1 MADEVEEEEPKKSG
15 IVKIIIFVVAG
26 ILLIV
31 VGLGIGYFMFGGEPE
46 PDPSAEV
53 NQIIEGKN
61 TNAKDTE
68 KQKENEEGEVE
79 GEDGLIKKNVKS
91 IPEVD
96 SYETTYFEFP
106 GDFTTNL
113 KASRKFLQ
121 LSVGVSTQYDEKVM
135 EVVDSHQLALRS
147 EILSTVSDFTEEDI
161 SGSDGKKKLSD
172 RLLTVLNAKLE
183 TLKEF
188 PGIED
193 VYFTAFILQWFR
205 LFL

>member
-15 IVKIIIFVVAG
+15 LVKIIIFVVAG

-31 VGLGIGYFMFGGEPE
+31 IGLGIGYFMFGGEPE

-61 TNAKDTE
+61 TKAKE
-68 KQKENEEGEVE
+68 IEEQKENEEGEVE

-113 KASRKFLQ
+113 KGSRKFLQ

-147 EILSTVSDFTEEDI
+147 EILSTVSDFSEEDI

-193 VYFTAFILQWFR
+193 VYFTAFILQ
-205 LFL
+205 

>member
-15 IVKIIIFVVAG
+15 LVKIIIFVVAG

-61 TNAKDTE
+61 IKAKE
-68 KQKENEEGEVE
+68 NEEQKENEEGEVE
-79 GEDGLIKKNVKS
+79 GEDGLLKKNVKA

-113 KASRKFLQ
+113 KGSRKFLQ

-172 RLLTVLNAKLE
+172 RLLVVLNTKLE

-193 VYFTAFILQWFR
+193 VYFTAFILQ
-205 LFL
+205 

>member
-1 MADEVEEEEPKKSG
+1 MAEEVEEEPKKSNLL
-15 IVKIIIFVVAG
+15 KIIIFVVGG
-26 ILLIV
+26 ILLIA
-31 VGLGIGYFMFGGEPE
+31 VGLGIGYFLFGGEPE

-53 NQIIEGKN
+53 NQIIEGKE
-61 TNAKDTE
+61 AEKKKTE
-68 KQKENEEGEVE
+68 GSESKEGEEE
-79 GEDGLIKKNVKS
+79 GEDGIIKKNVKA

-113 KASRKFLQ
+113 KGSRKFLQ
-121 LSVGVSTQYDEKVM
+121 VSVGVSTQYDEKVM

-147 EILSTVSDFTEEDI
+147 EILSTISDFTEEDI

-172 RLLTVLNAKLE
+172 RLMVVLNKKLE
-183 TLKEF
+183 SLDEF

-193 VYFTAFILQWFR
+193 VYFTAFILQ
-205 LFL
+205 

>member
-1 MADEVEEEEPKKSG
+1 MADEVEEEPKKSG
-15 IVKIIIFVVAG
+15 LVKIIIFVVAG
-26 ILLIV
+26 IFLIA
-31 VGLGIGYFMFGGEPE
+31 VGLGVGYLIFGGEPE

-61 TNAKDTE
+61 NKAKEVE
-68 KQKENEEGEVE
+68 KNKDDEEGEVE
-79 GEDGLIKKNVKS
+79 GEDGLMKKNVKA

-113 KASRKFLQ
+113 KGSRKFLQ

-147 EILSTVSDFTEEDI
+147 EILSTVSDFSEEDI

-172 RLLTVLNAKLE
+172 RLLVVLNAKLE
-183 TLKEF
+183 MLKEF

-193 VYFTAFILQWFR
+193 VYFTAFILQ
-205 LFL
+205 

>member
-15 IVKIIIFVVAG
+15 LVKIIIFVVAG
-26 ILLIV
+26 ILLIA

-61 TNAKDTE
+61 NKAEAIEEE
-68 KQKENEEGEVE
+68 KNNEEGEVE
-79 GEDGLIKKNVKS
+79 GEDGLMKKNVKA
-91 IPEVD
+91 IPEVN

-113 KASRKFLQ
+113 KGSRKFLQ

-147 EILSTVSDFTEEDI
+147 EILSTVSDFSEEDI

-172 RLLTVLNAKLE
+172 RLLVVLNQKLE

-193 VYFTAFILQWFR
+193 VYFTAFILQ
-205 LFL
+205 

>member
-15 IVKIIIFVVAG
+15 LVKIIIFVVAG

-31 VGLGIGYFMFGGEPE
+31 LGLGIGYFLFGGEPE

-61 TNAKDTE
+61 TKAKETE
-68 KQKENEEGEVE
+68 EQKENEEGEVV

-113 KASRKFLQ
+113 KGSRKFLQ

-193 VYFTAFILQWFR
+193 VYFTAFILQ
-205 LFL
+205 

>member
-15 IVKIIIFVVAG
+15 LVKIIIFVVAG

-61 TNAKDTE
+61 TKAKE
-68 KQKENEEGEVE
+68 NEEQKENEEGEVE
-79 GEDGLIKKNVKS
+79 GEDGLLKKNVKA

-113 KASRKFLQ
+113 KGSRKFLQ

-172 RLLTVLNAKLE
+172 RLLVVLNTKLE

-193 VYFTAFILQWFR
+193 VYFTAFILQ
-205 LFL
+205 

>member
-1 MADEVEEEEPKKSG
+1 MAEEVEEEPKKSNLL
-15 IVKIIIFVVAG
+15 KIIIFVVAG
-26 ILLIV
+26 LLLIV
-31 VGLGIGYFMFGGEPE
+31 VGLGIGYFIFGGEPE

-53 NQIIEGKN
+53 NQIIEGKE
-61 TNAKDTE
+61 AVKKE
-68 KQKENEEGEVE
+68 KEESENDKEGEEV
-79 GEDGLIKKNVKS
+79 GEDGLIKKNVKA

-113 KASRKFLQ
+113 KGSRKFLQ
-121 LSVGVSTQYDEKVM
+121 VSVGVSTQYDEKVM

-161 SGSDGKKKLSD
+161 AGSDGKKKLSD
-172 RLLTVLNAKLE
+172 RLMVVLNKKLE
-183 TLKEF
+183 TLNEF

-193 VYFTAFILQWFR
+193 VYFTAFILQ
-205 LFL
+205 

>member
-1 MADEVEEEEPKKSG
+1 MADEVEEEPKKSG
-15 IVKIIIFVVAG
+15 LVKIIIFVVAG

-31 VGLGIGYFMFGGEPE
+31 LGLGIGYFMFGGEPE

-53 NQIIEGKN
+53 NQIIEGKKSEVKV
-61 TNAKDTE
+61 AEEKEKD
-68 KQKENEEGEVE
+68 EEGEVE
-79 GEDGLIKKNVKS
+79 GEDGLIKKNVKTM
-91 IPEVD
+91 PEVD

-113 KASRKFLQ
+113 KGSRKFLQ

-161 SGSDGKKKLSD
+161 AGSDGKKKLSD
-172 RLLTVLNAKLE
+172 RLLIVLNAKLE
-183 TLKEF
+183 MLKEF

-193 VYFTAFILQWFR
+193 VYFTAFILQ
-205 LFL
+205 